1 VRIRQKV
8 QTVPRSTK
16 LGPNSSRTHVV
27 AGILQDADDRIL
39 IADRA
44 QSKSM
49 QEYWEFP
56 GGKVDRGESAEAA
69 LHRELAEELGID
81 IEAPLHFKRLT
92 HDYPDLSV
100 AIDFYLVRGWLG
112 TPSGLEGQQIQWV
125 SRSMLGAQNLLPAD
139 APIIEALS
147 DL

>member
-1 VRIRQKV
+1 MFH
-8 QTVPRSTK
+8 
-16 LGPNSSRTHVV
+16 THVV
-27 AGILQDADDRIL
+27 AGILHDADDRIL

-49 QEYWEFP
+49 REYWEFP

-81 IEAPLHFKRLT
+81 IEAPLHFKHLT
-92 HDYPDLSV
+92 HDYPDLTVS
-100 AIDFYLVRGWLG
+100 IDFYLVREWLG

-125 SRSMLGAQNLLPAD
+125 SRSSLGAQNLLPAD